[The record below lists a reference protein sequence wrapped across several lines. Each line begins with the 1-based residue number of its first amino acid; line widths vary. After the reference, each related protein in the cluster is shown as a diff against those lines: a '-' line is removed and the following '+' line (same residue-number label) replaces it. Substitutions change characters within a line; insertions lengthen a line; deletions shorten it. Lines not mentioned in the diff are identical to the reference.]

1 MTAPLL
7 FNNQRWEAGARKE
20 VSPLKIQV
28 FGTIKAQL
36 AEMTGFEVERGGRR
50 RGGFVVSECLYEKK
64 KSDSEDN
71 CGPVSPPGF

>member
-20 VSPLKIQV
+20 VSPRKIQV

-36 AEMTGFEVERGGRR
+36 AEMTGFEVERGGGR
-50 RGGFVVSECLYEKK
+50 RGGPLW
-64 KSDSEDN
+64 
-71 CGPVSPPGF
+71 

>member
-1 MTAPLL
+1 M
-7 FNNQRWEAGARKE
+7 
-20 VSPLKIQV
+20 

-36 AEMTGFEVERGGRR
+36 AEMTGFEVERGRQE
-50 RGGFVVSECLYEKK
+50 RGAVVVSECLYEKKKK